1 MHMNIT
7 AQQPGGRHDTG
18 RITMNRPHA
27 SRQAGFQLVE
37 MMLVLAILGIVSLV
51 AIPSYLSFLD
61 KVDYVTAETD
71 ITDIS
76 VVIEQYYSGKGE
88 YPLSLADIGKG
99 NLRDPWE
106 NPYYYLRIAGGSGG
120 NGNGNVRK
128 DKSLSPVN
136 SDYDLYSAGKDG
148 QTKAPFPPKVSHD
161 DIVRASNGRFIG
173 YAADF

>member
-1 MHMNIT
+1 MRMNT
-7 AQQPGGRHDTG
+7 AAQQPVDRHCTG
-18 RITMNRPHA
+18 RITAHRPRT
-27 SRQAGFQLVE
+27 SLQAGFQLVE
-37 MMLVLAILGIVSLV
+37 MLIVLAVLAIVSFV

-61 KVDYVTAETD
+61 RVDYVTAETD
-71 ITDIS
+71 ITDIT
-76 VVIEQYYSGKGE
+76 VVIEQYYSGKNE
-88 YPLSLADIGKG
+88 YPNSLADIGRG
-99 NLRDPWE
+99 NLQDPWG
-106 NPYYYLRIAGGSGG
+106 NAYRYLRIAGGDVKGKG
-120 NGNGNVRK
+120 KLRK